1 MSLGCLSGEDS
12 FRLSTNTKNNLI
24 HAQWEGYPRVF
35 AVKVGLKVQNEDFVH
50 LTLVKIKND
59 SMNFHMT
66 ADTVESILVPE
77 IDSASP

>member
-1 MSLGCLSGEDS
+1 M
-12 FRLSTNTKNNLI
+12 
-24 HAQWEGYPRVF
+24 F
-35 AVKVGLKVQNEDFVH
+35 AVKFGLKVQNEDFVH